1 LRLENSQINK
11 RKNNKM
17 TDKILKSKIVKAIQ
31 SDVSDFASPSVN
43 CTFSDAVNWSIENAQ
58 DIDEV
63 IDNIKADVDYFTR
76 TLRAVERLSK
86 TEASA

>member
-1 LRLENSQINK
+1 MRCKKPQNNK

-17 TDKILKSKIVKAIQ
+17 TNKILKNKIVRAIQ

-43 CTFSDAVNWSIENAQ
+43 CTFSDAVNWAIENAQ

-86 TEASA
+86 TEALA

>member
-1 LRLENSQINK
+1 MKDKVL
-11 RKNNKM
+11 KN
-17 TDKILKSKIVKAIQ
+17 KIVKAIQ
-31 SDVSDFASPSVN
+31 LDVPDFASPSIN

-58 DIDEV
+58 DVDEV

-86 TEASA
+86 AEASA